1 MLKTTNTKG
10 FTLVELLIVI
20 VVIAILAAISIVA
33 YNGIQNRAK
42 TTSGNE
48 LASQV
53 AKKIEALNA
62 VSGSYFTGTGSGI
75 DAAAINTAAN
85 SANAPEA
92 VIDDTSTVKAATSAT
107 AGAVSG
113 DNGEVVAVWGCAD
126 GAVVQYWDFAS
137 SPAGVKTVTAGE
149 GC

>member
-1 MLKTTNTKG
+1 MSKNTNSNRG

-33 YNGIQNRAK
+33 YNGIQDRAK

-53 AKKIEALNA
+53 AKKIGALNA
-62 VSGSYFTGTGSGI
+62 VSGTYFGATAAGVDG
-75 DAAAINTAAN
+75 AAINTAAT
-85 SANAPEA
+85 AADAPEA
-92 VIDDTSTVKAATSAT
+92 EIDDPTSVNAATSAT
-107 AGAVSG
+107 AGAAAA
-113 DNGEVVAVWGCAD
+113 DNGEEVSVWGCAD
-126 GAVVQYWDFAS
+126 GAVVQYWDFGTDA
-137 SPAGVKTVTAGE
+137 VETVTVGE